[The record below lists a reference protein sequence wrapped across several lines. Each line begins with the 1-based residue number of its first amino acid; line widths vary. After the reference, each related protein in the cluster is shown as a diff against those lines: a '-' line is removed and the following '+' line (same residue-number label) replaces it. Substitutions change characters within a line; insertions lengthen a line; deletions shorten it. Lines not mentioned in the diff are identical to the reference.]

1 MFPVPVNIF
10 PEFLTLTGRYPE
22 YTRGGHVG
30 TGPKRT
36 NRTPKGA
43 SHSYKHSWE
52 ITELVD
58 PRWPPETGSRCCPGL
73 ERPQRWGSEA
83 SPASPAGPYFQSGIS
98 AVAYVPFPASGPP
111 TLLRLPGWRPAPA
124 VPLAGGGRWAGPGA
138 WRTSKLAC
146 GEGWPC
152 SAGRRLVLPD
162 GGLQLLPGEG
172 SRRTGSGK
180 PAARAAPPSL
190 AGAWA
195 GSGWGINV
203 LARSH
208 PCGCSAG

>member
-1 MFPVPVNIF
+1 MQ
-10 PEFLTLTGRYPE
+10 
-22 YTRGGHVG
+22 
-30 TGPKRT
+30 
-36 NRTPKGA
+36 
-43 SHSYKHSWE
+43 
-52 ITELVD
+52 
-58 PRWPPETGSRCCPGL
+58 
-73 ERPQRWGSEA
+73 RPQRRGSEA
-83 SPASPAGPYFQSGIS
+83 GPASPAARSDFQAGIS

-111 TLLRLPGWRPAPA
+111 SLPRLPGWRPAQA
-124 VPLAGGGRWAGPGA
+124 TPLVGGGRWAGPGA

-190 AGAWA
+190 VGAWA
-195 GSGWGINV
+195 GSGWGNYV
-203 LARSH
+203 LARSLARSLS
-208 PCGCSAG
+208 PMRVQR

>member
-1 MFPVPVNIF
+1 M
-10 PEFLTLTGRYPE
+10 
-22 YTRGGHVG
+22 
-30 TGPKRT
+30 
-36 NRTPKGA
+36 
-43 SHSYKHSWE
+43 
-52 ITELVD
+52 ITKPVD
-58 PRWPPETGSRCCPGL
+58 PRWPPETGSKQVLSWFGAPPVVGVRGRSCQPAA
-73 ERPQRWGSEA
+73 GS
-83 SPASPAGPYFQSGIS
+83 YFQSGIS
-98 AVAYVPFPASGPP
+98 AVAYVPFPVSGPP

-124 VPLAGGGRWAGPGA
+124 VPLVDGGRWAGPGA

-190 AGAWA
+190 VGAWA
-195 GSGWGINV
+195 GSGWGNNV
-203 LARSH
+203 LARTH
-208 PCGCSAG
+208 AGAALSDQVRDAWG